1 MNGRVG
7 TEPAGRDAE
16 CAVVPGLTGRP
27 EGRRQLVA
35 VAGEPGH
42 ERPSGWEPSSVVGGG
57 ARAAR
62 ATLLALAPLP
72 HESCGDQARG
82 SRPHADR
89 LLGGHIRDAG
99 ASVDRA
105 STNRAS
111 TDRAL
116 VDRASVDRA
125 GRLVDGLTD
134 RELREV
140 VPDVPA
146 LCWAEFDLD
155 RFDAARGHLDRT
167 IAVASRVR
175 HREVLPGLLLAR
187 SSVAARQGHLAD
199 ATIDA
204 QEAAAMAGELGHVH
218 ERAFAMAVQLPVR
231 LWQHGPTA
239 VRGLLAAAPAPQ
251 TLAVAWWRPIAA
263 AATADALLLMGRAR
277 AARRIAIVAL
287 HLAGRGGAHH
297 PALLALAATTELACG
312 RLAAATVL
320 QRRAG
325 SAAEAGGLDT
335 QCGAAGL
342 ALARVLSAGGAYR
355 EAAAAASTAVA
366 RLDRCGAPLLAGRAR
381 LVAAEVASASA
392 DHDLARRELALARGA
407 FVACGAYWLAT
418 TVAALQHRIGR

>member
-42 ERPSGWEPSSVVGGG
+42 ERPIGWEPSSVVGGG

-62 ATLLALAPLP
+62 ATLLALAPIS
-72 HESCGDQARG
+72 HESYDQ
-82 SRPHADR
+82 SR
-89 LLGGHIRDAG
+89 G
-99 ASVDRA
+99 ASADPV
-105 STNRAS
+105 
-111 TDRAL
+111 L
-116 VDRASVDRA
+116 VDRA

-287 HLAGRGGAHH
+287 HLAAGRGGAQH

-312 RLAAATVL
+312 RLAAAAVL
-320 QRRAG
+320 QRQAS

-342 ALARVLSAGGAYR
+342 ALARVLLAGGAYR
-355 EAAAAASTAVA
+355 EAAATATAAVA

-381 LVAAEVASASA
+381 LVAAEVAAASA